1 MSVRL
6 SVGDV
11 VLVKPFK
18 DRTYIGLIKYVGPMI
33 NHDIM
38 AEYVGI
44 ELLESIPTG
53 HNGTIGGF
61 QYFTTSKGY
70 GFHTKITKV
79 IKKLSI
85 KDLFTEMKQLY
96 SSFQKKKK
104 RILKLENVLNNYK
117 NNTNTPPPKIDTS
130 LPSVSPSSHSQNSN
144 GSYQSRLSHA
154 YSMATS
160 LTTYSHNTSNK
171 NVHSNIVKKL
181 PYESNSNSTSDK
193 SIKNNKLHQRT
204 KSSSSY
210 SSKSLSVNDS
220 DSDSDSNYCLE
231 INEENKHKPKYKPKH
246 KKSKAN
252 RLSRSQSHSHH
263 PENPISPRTKQ
274 ILRMRSKTI
283 EHKRKETQL
292 QYEEYNNNI
301 QYAVNNI
308 INKMPPRQ
316 PMISESKSTPLI
328 LISQSAPSS
337 PFITGISTNQMYG
350 SHSVHNSSHSGQNSY

>member
-1 MSVRL
+1 
-6 SVGDV
+6 
-11 VLVKPFK
+11 
-18 DRTYIGLIKYVGPMI
+18 
-33 NHDIM
+33 
-38 AEYVGI
+38 
-44 ELLESIPTG
+44 
-53 HNGTIGGF
+53 
-61 QYFTTSKGY
+61 
-70 GFHTKITKV
+70 
-79 IKKLSI
+79 
-85 KDLFTEMKQLY
+85 
-96 SSFQKKKK
+96 
-104 RILKLENVLNNYK
+104 
-117 NNTNTPPPKIDTS
+117 
-130 LPSVSPSSHSQNSN
+130 
-144 GSYQSRLSHA
+144 
-154 YSMATS
+154 MATS

-204 KSSSSY
+204 KSSSY

-350 SHSVHNSSHSGQNSY
+350 SHSVHNSNHSGQNSYHSGQNSYHSSHNSYHLEQPQMIVNTMGLPQSNTQVIEESDLTYNIYNQTPSSSSHNNMLMVNNTYSPYRHHYNDHSGSYISHGSHVSRMSNVSLGG